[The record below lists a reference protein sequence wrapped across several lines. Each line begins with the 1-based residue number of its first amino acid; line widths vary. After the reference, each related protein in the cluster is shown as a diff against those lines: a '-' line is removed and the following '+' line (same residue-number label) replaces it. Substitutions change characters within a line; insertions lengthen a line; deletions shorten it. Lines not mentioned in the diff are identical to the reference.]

1 MISIRLLRTTLCA
14 LLTGGA
20 FCIAFSLPAEGQV
33 KTTTTT
39 THGTA
44 TKQVKIVQGEIVY
57 VNGNDVVLKM
67 ADGTLRHFPDVPD
80 NVTFMIDGR
89 PVNVHDAKVG
99 MKIEQQT
106 ITTTAPKVITTV
118 QTVSGKVF
126 RVSPPN
132 WVILTMDNGQ
142 NQQFKIPKG
151 QKFMIDG
158 QETDA
163 FGLRKGMRVS
173 AQKVTEV
180 PESVISQQIE
190 RTGIAPPPPPAPQA
204 DTPILVVLA
213 VPIPPPQPASSEA
226 ADAEPTPTKLPTTAS
241 EVPLIG
247 LLGALLCGFSLATMA
262 IRAISLR
269 HPRFR
274 G

>member
-1 MISIRLLRTTLCA
+1 MISIRFLRTTLQA

-20 FCIAFSLPAEGQV
+20 FCIAFSLSVKGQV
-33 KTTTTT
+33 TTTTT
-39 THGTA
+39 TTPGTA
-44 TKQVKIVQGEIVY
+44 TKQVQILQGEIVY
-57 VNGNDVVLKM
+57 VKGNDVVLKM

-80 NVTFMIDGR
+80 SVTFMIDGK
-89 PVNVHDAKVG
+89 PVNVHNAKVG

-126 RVSPPN
+126 RVSAPN

-163 FGLRKGMRVS
+163 FGLRKGMRIS

-180 PESVISQQIE
+180 PENVISEQIE
-190 RTGIAPPPPPAPQA
+190 RTGTAPPPPPAPKA
-204 DTPILVVLA
+204 DTPILVVLE

-226 ADAEPTPTKLPTTAS
+226 ADSEPAPTKLPTTAS

-247 LLGALLCGFSLATMA
+247 LLGMLSCGLSLALMA
-262 IRAISLR
+262 IRAVSLQ